1 EHEHRLNPGAFTTAM
16 LNIILDRGGRAE
28 RGRAHPCEP
37 FDRVRIVATAQVR
50 HSASDLNYALE
61 ILRLEQIHAARA
73 DRDVVVVAVSPLDV
87 VPDSPP
93 FTLEPLKSPR
103 RLALPFGALVPPL
116 AVARRGL
123 SDRHPDTGERAE

>member
-16 LNIILDRGGRAE
+16 LNILLDRGGSAE

-37 FDRVRIVATAQVR
+37 LDRVRIVATAQVR
-50 HSASDLNYALE
+50 HSASDLNYAPG

-73 DRDVVVVAVSPLDV
+73 DRDVVIVAVSPLDV

-93 FTLEPLKSPR
+93 FTLEPPQSTR

-116 AVARRGL
+116 HLARRSL
-123 SDRHPDTGERAE
+123 SDSDPHPG